1 MALPPSRSGP
11 RPDPWQAAHPHRRPG
26 PAPVPVVTTPS
37 TRPSTVR
44 ELFRAAPGLLR
55 SRLEALWALAVA
67 SPANKLRAGIAVA
80 VGVPLACAVLAIGAF
95 YLAVTVFA
103 PKAAVPSPSAGS
115 LAETTIVYAADG
127 SVIASL
133 HAEHDR
139 DIIDFAAMPQHLRDA
154 VVAAEDSAFYS
165 HSGLEL
171 RAIVRAAGANL
182 RAGGTVQGGSTITQ
196 QYVKNA
202 YVGSDRTVVRKLRE
216 ARMAAQ
222 LEHHWSKDRILEA
235 YLNTIYLGAGAYG
248 VEAAAHRYF
257 AKPASDLT
265 LSESALL
272 AGLIPAPERWSPF
285 ADEGG
290 AELRRRYV
298 IDRMQALGFVDA
310 ATAAEARLDRPLVTK
325 PELTA
330 LRYPWF
336 VDAVRRYLVTE
347 YGERAVF
354 SGGLRVHTSL
364 DPEMQTAAESVMAET
379 LGAPGDPHGAIV
391 SVDPATGYVRAL
403 VGGRDGG
410 EERFNIAIQGLR
422 QPGSAFK
429 PFVLAAALQSGMSP
443 QERFSGPGT
452 LCIPG
457 WLPDCEV
464 ENYGGQG
471 FGSLTLAE
479 ATWRSVNTVYAQLV
493 MQVGAD
499 EAADVARRMGI
510 DGAVGERL
518 GLQPHAIDPLPA
530 LALGSEEV
538 TPLEM
543 ASAYATLAARGVWR
557 EPTFVTSVRDRRGN
571 VLEEGPPAG
580 VRAIDEGVADEVT
593 GILEGVITRG
603 TGRQA
608 AIGMPA
614 AGKTGT
620 ASDYRN
626 AWFVGYTPA
635 LSTASGSATGR
646 RIVRSPTST
655 ACATSPAER
664 FPPPCGAAT
673 CVRRCGTRRL
683 RLSRPLPRPD
693 HRLDRTHR
701 PAPRLQPQSRRA
713 QPRRA
718 GAIRRPT
725 PYRR

>member
-1 MALPPSRSGP
+1 
-11 RPDPWQAAHPHRRPG
+11 
-26 PAPVPVVTTPS
+26 VV
-37 TRPSTVR
+37 
-44 ELFRAAPGLLR
+44 
-55 SRLEALWALAVA
+55 
-67 SPANKLRAGIAVA
+67 
-80 VGVPLACAVLAIGAF
+80 
-95 YLAVTVFA
+95 
-103 PKAAVPSPSAGS
+103 
-115 LAETTIVYAADG
+115 
-127 SVIASL
+127 
-133 HAEHDR
+133 
-139 DIIDFAAMPQHLRDA
+139 
-154 VVAAEDSAFYS
+154 
-165 HSGLEL
+165 
-171 RAIVRAAGANL
+171 
-182 RAGGTVQGGSTITQ
+182 
-196 QYVKNA
+196 
-202 YVGSDRTVVRKLRE
+202 
-216 ARMAAQ
+216 
-222 LEHHWSKDRILEA
+222 
-235 YLNTIYLGAGAYG
+235 
-248 VEAAAHRYF
+248 
-257 AKPASDLT
+257 
-265 LSESALL
+265 
-272 AGLIPAPERWSPF
+272 
-285 ADEGG
+285 
-290 AELRRRYV
+290 
-298 IDRMQALGFVDA
+298 
-310 ATAAEARLDRPLVTK
+310 
-325 PELTA
+325 
-330 LRYPWF
+330 

-347 YGERAVF
+347 YGERAVY

-364 DPEMQTAAESVMAET
+364 DPEMQTAAESVMAQT

-499 EAADVARRMGI
+499 EAAEVARRMGI

-557 EPTFVTSVRDRRGN
+557 GPTFVTSVRDRRGN
-571 VLEEGPPAG
+571 VLEEGPPGG

-635 LSTASGSATGR
+635 LSTAVWIGYREENRPLSDVHGVRNVTGGTLPAAMWSGYMRAALRNTAPASFPAASTTGPSAGPDASPGAPVASAAPEPAGPTASGGGDTPVADPVPTVGR
-646 RIVRSPTST
+646 RAAPPP
-655 ACATSPAER
+655 ATTDPQPSPA
-664 FPPPCGAAT
+664 PPPGLGQLIGG
-673 CVRRCGTRRL
+673 VIGR
-683 RLSRPLPRPD
+683 
-693 HRLDRTHR
+693 
-701 PAPRLQPQSRRA
+701 
-713 QPRRA
+713 
-718 GAIRRPT
+718 
-725 PYRR
+725 